1 MHPVFGAK
9 KCDPEGHYVSQ
20 WLPELAGLPMEYV
33 HCPWEAPREALA
45 AARLSFVRGNS
56 IKRGV
61 SVGVAAARGGGS
73 SGGGGVGSGSKSVS
87 TSAHTYPERL
97 IKDLDQ
103 ARQRCHDAVM
113 AVRRSPE
120 GLSCML
126 PCGNETLTLHDGRV
140 ARLITRSD
148 YFGCVCKERGGERER
163 ERERER
169 EKIIVRTRS
178 PLSPVRIPCMIYCA
192 CGVWLP
198 KLRCNIAARVLTVA
212 PLVFRDKPVVF
223 QTPSERMDPKQR
235 RPTSVMGALL
245 HDETKRWNEKHNPT
259 ENKEGKERGGRGGGR
274 GGRGR
279 GGRRGGKGDSGRRN
293 DPRFAKRWREDGAAG
308 GHS

>member
-73 SGGGGVGSGSKSVS
+73 SGGSGVGSGSKSVS

-148 YFGCVCKERGGERER
+148 YFGCVCKERGEERER
-163 ERERER
+163 EREREDY
-169 EKIIVRTRS
+169 RTNPIP
-178 PLSPVRIPCMIYCA
+178 PLSRTYTVYDLLCMRCLVAEATMQYSRTCTHCSSSRIQGQT
-192 CGVWLP
+192 CGVSNA
-198 KLRCNIAARVLTVA
+198 LRAHGSEAATTYLRYGRAAAR
-212 PLVFRDKPVVF
+212 
-223 QTPSERMDPKQR
+223 
-235 RPTSVMGALL
+235 
-245 HDETKRWNEKHNPT
+245 
-259 ENKEGKERGGRGGGR
+259 
-274 GGRGR
+274 
-279 GGRRGGKGDSGRRN
+279 
-293 DPRFAKRWREDGAAG
+293 
-308 GHS
+308 

>member
-1 MHPVFGAK
+1 MNATHLTFTRVASVTLLNRWQNGGHSGCDQWNFVMHPVFAAK

-61 SVGVAAARGGGS
+61 SVGVAAGSGGGS
-73 SGGGGVGSGSKSVS
+73 SGGSGVGRGSKSVS
-87 TSAHTYPERL
+87 TPAHTYPERL

-148 YFGCVCKERGGERER
+148 YFGCVCRERGGERGRERQRETERAR
-163 ERERER
+163 ERERQR
-169 EKIIVRTRS
+169 EKSIVVRTRS
-178 PLSPVRIPCMIYCA
+178 PPLSRTY
-192 CGVWLP
+192 
-198 KLRCNIAARVLTVA
+198 TVYDLLCTRY
-212 PLVFRDKPVVF
+212 LVAED
-223 QTPSERMDPKQR
+223 TKQYS
-235 RPTSVMGALL
+235 PHVYSL
-245 HDETKRWNEKHNPT
+245 
-259 ENKEGKERGGRGGGR
+259 
-274 GGRGR
+274 
-279 GGRRGGKGDSGRRN
+279 
-293 DPRFAKRWREDGAAG
+293 
-308 GHS
+308 